1 MAAPVGVTSSPCTPL
16 MCSGRWYASAMA
28 DVAGGTAK
36 YYVVKKG
43 DTLTKI
49 ANRYGVTRT
58 QLMRWN
64 NRITD
69 PDYIQAGWQIRVG

>member
-1 MAAPVGVTSSPCTPL
+1 MEKLNNMNEILNAEKLTDE
-16 MCSGRWYASAMA
+16 AMA

-36 YYVVKKG
+36 YYIVKKG

-58 QLMRWN
+58 QLMSWN

>member
-1 MAAPVGVTSSPCTPL
+1 MEKLNNANEILNAEKLTDE
-16 MCSGRWYASAMA
+16 AMA

-36 YYVVKKG
+36 YYIVKKG

>member
-1 MAAPVGVTSSPCTPL
+1 MEKLNNINENEILNAEKLTDE
-16 MCSGRWYASAMA
+16 AMA
-28 DVAGGTAK
+28 DVDGGTAK
-36 YYVVKKG
+36 YYVVIKG

>member
-1 MAAPVGVTSSPCTPL
+1 MEKLNNMNEILNAEKLTDE
-16 MCSGRWYASAMA
+16 AMA

-36 YYVVKKG
+36 YYIVKKG

>member
-1 MAAPVGVTSSPCTPL
+1 MEKLNNANRLNAEKLTDE
-16 MCSGRWYASAMA
+16 AMA

>member
-1 MAAPVGVTSSPCTPL
+1 MEKLNNVNENEFLNAEKLTDE
-16 MCSGRWYASAMA
+16 AMA

-36 YYVVKKG
+36 YYIVKKG

>member
-1 MAAPVGVTSSPCTPL
+1 MEKLNNVNENEILNAEKLTDE
-16 MCSGRWYASAMA
+16 AMA

>member
-1 MAAPVGVTSSPCTPL
+1 MEKLNNVNENEFLNAEKLTAE
-16 MCSGRWYASAMA
+16 AMA
-28 DVAGGTAK
+28 DVAGGTEQN
-36 YYVVKKG
+36 YIVKKG

>member
-1 MAAPVGVTSSPCTPL
+1 
-16 MCSGRWYASAMA
+16 MA

>member
-1 MAAPVGVTSSPCTPL
+1 MEKLNNMNEILNAEKLTDE
-16 MCSGRWYASAMA
+16 AMA

-36 YYVVKKG
+36 YYIVKKG

-49 ANRYGVTRT
+49 ANRYGVSRT

>member
-1 MAAPVGVTSSPCTPL
+1 MIMEKLNNVNENEILNAEKLTDE
-16 MCSGRWYASAMA
+16 AMA

>member
-1 MAAPVGVTSSPCTPL
+1 MEKLNNINENEILNAEKLTDE
-16 MCSGRWYASAMA
+16 AMA

>member
-1 MAAPVGVTSSPCTPL
+1 MEKLNNVNENEILNAEKLTDE
-16 MCSGRWYASAMA
+16 AMA

-36 YYVVKKG
+36 YYIVKKG

>member
-1 MAAPVGVTSSPCTPL
+1 MEKLNNVNENEFLNAEKLTDEALV
-16 MCSGRWYASAMA
+16 

-36 YYVVKKG
+36 YYIVKKG

>member
-1 MAAPVGVTSSPCTPL
+1 MEKLNNANEILNAEKLTDE
-16 MCSGRWYASAMA
+16 AMA